1 MINRISIDLGI
12 SISEA
17 ENLLSNKEVAFDA
30 KTGRYYRIDP

>member
-1 MINRISIDLGI
+1 MINRISMDLGV

-30 KTGRYYRIDP
+30 KTGRYYQINP